1 MKKHK
6 FSPQQL
12 SISEL
17 YSCGSESSR
26 RFRENNEYD
35 CDWSR
40 LKGEIT
46 KSNIFLQS
54 FLNRFR
60 FVSAF
65 CVAMPGVLSSET
77 KYFQKINDFYYI
89 KSGDD
94 CLKPDLN
101 RVP

>member
-1 MKKHK
+1 MVRSHRGDFGKIT
-6 FSPQQL
+6 SM
-12 SISEL
+12 IATGV
-17 YSCGSESSR
+17 GSKE
-26 RFRENNEYD
+26 
-35 CDWSR
+35 
-40 LKGEIT
+40 
-46 KSNIFLQS
+46 KSQNPTFLQS

-94 CLKPDLN
+94 CQKPDLN